1 MSDLV
6 EAQAVAAGADAATAP
21 ALDPDTAAPTP
32 RRRGRE
38 LVNLVGPALAFCV
51 FVGFWY
57 VMHYWALRAIWDKPD
72 FLVPPPHTVINEAF
86 VDTERLTEMLRATR
100 FTAYISLIGLGI
112 AILVGTILAVA
123 MAQARWLERSAWPYL
138 VALQAIPV
146 IALTPLIGSIWGTG
160 PVGRIVV
167 CVLIAMF
174 PIVANTLFGLL
185 SADRGQHDLFTLR
198 NASRST
204 RMFRL
209 QFPAA
214 LPAIFAGYRI
224 AAGLS
229 VIGAIVGELFFRRGE
244 KGIGILLADY
254 RSQNQVPEA
263 YGAMILTAALGIALF
278 VAFGWLAQ
286 LIVGKWHES
295 TRKTG

>member
-38 LVNLVGPALAFCV
+38 LVDLVGPALAFCV

-146 IALTPLIGSIWGTG
+146 IALTPLIGSI
-160 PVGRIVV
+160 
-167 CVLIAMF
+167 
-174 PIVANTLFGLL
+174 
-185 SADRGQHDLFTLR
+185 
-198 NASRST
+198 
-204 RMFRL
+204 
-209 QFPAA
+209 
-214 LPAIFAGYRI
+214 
-224 AAGLS
+224 
-229 VIGAIVGELFFRRGE
+229 
-244 KGIGILLADY
+244 
-254 RSQNQVPEA
+254 
-263 YGAMILTAALGIALF
+263 
-278 VAFGWLAQ
+278 
-286 LIVGKWHES
+286 
-295 TRKTG
+295 